1 MIEGFREPRVIDLQ
15 LANEESSGS
24 EAVEFSQFS
33 EFSDVQPLS
42 SNLSSSLHEEN
53 EAADASSVDVSEVEV
68 DEEGTTTLIC
78 TSV

>member
-1 MIEGFREPRVIDLQ
+1 L
-15 LANEESSGS
+15 L
-24 EAVEFSQFS
+24 S